1 MTGFE
6 EPLRART
13 VAALWLLAG
22 LAAVAAV
29 SVPGLAGAALAAI
42 AGPPPIV
49 RAILAGVSVVGG
61 LALLGR
67 ALRQIDATRASSGAT
82 SLTNAQLAAMVRGI
96 RLVFLAAAAL
106 SAAAG
111 WVLGDPLPLV
121 VALVIA
127 GVDLAETSLLL
138 LVALGRGSAAP

>member
-1 MTGFE
+1 MAGFE
-6 EPLRART
+6 ESRRVRA

-22 LAAVAAV
+22 LAAIAAV
-29 SVPGLAGAALAAI
+29 SVPGLAGAALSAI

-49 RAILAGVSVVGG
+49 RAILAGISVVGG

-67 ALRQIDATRASSGAT
+67 ALRHIEATKASSGVA
-82 SLTNAQLAAMVRGI
+82 SLMNAQLAAMVRGI
-96 RLVFLAAAAL
+96 RLVFLAAAAI

-138 LVALGRGSAAP
+138 LVALGRASG